1 MEKDQVAPPAS
12 TTGKTASEVLA
23 THFASIAA
31 PALPGNGVPPVPPA
45 GDGSQTPPP
54 AADAPPWEWSPA
66 DTKDGDGSQAPSPL
80 ADLLKIPKAPP
91 KEQFVPLERLQDVI
105 SKKKTSE
112 ASLQKEIDFWKAKA
126 EERKKVVDEL
136 PDDQKQELQRA
147 RALGMKNVDTEI
159 EENLSRLDSSI
170 KTESEELTQAQ
181 TEVKEGTNKWFEE
194 RSSQLTKAFDG
205 SNGLPKFDLKELWE
219 YANTMNFYPEDPIIL
234 YQQKYYDDIIK
245 FAAGQS
251 KISTKIETGTP
262 GKASDVVPPSYDY
275 RDKAARTL
283 KSQAALEK
291 LKSQYSS

>member
-1 MEKDQVAPPAS
+1 MGKDQVAPPAS
-12 TTGKTASEVLA
+12 TTGKTAQEVLA

-31 PALPGNGVPPVPPA
+31 PAPAGDVVPPASTA
-45 GDGSQTPPP
+45 GDGSQLPP
-54 AADAPPWEWSPA
+54 AADAHPAGWSPA
-66 DTKDGDGSQAPSPL
+66 DTKDGDGNQTPSPI

-112 ASLQKEIDFWKAKA
+112 AALQKEIDFWKNKA

-194 RSSQLTKAFDG
+194 RSSQLSKAFDG

-219 YANTMNFYPEDPIIL
+219 YANTMNFFPEDPIVL
-234 YQQKYYDDIIK
+234 YQQKYYDQIINFVASQNK
-245 FAAGQS
+245 PT
-251 KISTKIETGTP
+251 TKIEAGMP

-275 RDKAARTL
+275 RDKAARNL
-283 KSQAALEK
+283 KSQAALDK